1 MNDIPLW
8 WWQQSAMTLQNQK
21 FCRVGRLL
29 ELCSKK
35 LNHIIHVTIYENA
48 RERERGVV
56 EGANAEE
63 ASVSLLWTE
72 MAQDTTYAVSLL
84 SPEYLILIPSPTIEG
99 KFIVLSIISLSF
111 NSFAKSIKLFPY
123 TSCSYNDRWNPS
135 QFSNMATETD
145 PHISY
150 LIIDQSEDHKKWTHP
165 EQLRN
170 SCLYS
175 RRHQQI
181 TVQL

>member
-165 EQLRN
+165 EQLWN

-181 TVQL
+181 TIQL

>member
-1 MNDIPLW
+1 M
-8 WWQQSAMTLQNQK
+8 K
-21 FCRVGRLL
+21 
-29 ELCSKK
+29 SK
-35 LNHIIHVTIYENA
+35 
-48 RERERGVV
+48 RERKRGR
-56 EGANAEE
+56 GR
-63 ASVSLLWTE
+63 SKCGGSLSRTA
-72 MAQDTTYAVSLL
+72 MNGNGPRHNMSPYAVSLL

-99 KFIVLSIISLSF
+99 KFIVLSIIPLSF
-111 NSFAKSIKLFPY
+111 NSFAKTIKLFPY
-123 TSCSYNDRWNPS
+123 TSCSYNDWWNPS

-181 TVQL
+181 AIQL

>member
-1 MNDIPLW
+1 M
-8 WWQQSAMTLQNQK
+8 MTAISHDTPESKVL
-21 FCRVGRLL
+21 VSRLL
-29 ELCSKK
+29 ELCSTK
-35 LNHIIHVTIYENA
+35 LNHIIHVTIYENP

-63 ASVSLLWTE
+63 ASVSLLWTG
-72 MAQDTTYAVSLL
+72 MAQDTTCRHMQFHCWVRNTWSWYQVQLL
-84 SPEYLILIPSPTIEG
+84 RANSSYYQ
-99 KFIVLSIISLSF
+99 LSHSASTALPRAS
-111 NSFAKSIKLFPY
+111 
-123 TSCSYNDRWNPS
+123 SCSYNDRWNPS
-135 QFSNMATETD
+135 QFSNMATATD

-165 EQLRN
+165 EQLWN

-181 TVQL
+181 TIQL